1 MTLTIRQH
9 IIQQQKYE
17 INTYTRTKI
26 FLSYKSML
34 NVLRHSFFILE
45 DLKISSVRKSG
56 EGAK

>member
-45 DLKISSVRKSG
+45 DLKISSVGKSG
-56 EGAK
+56 EEAK